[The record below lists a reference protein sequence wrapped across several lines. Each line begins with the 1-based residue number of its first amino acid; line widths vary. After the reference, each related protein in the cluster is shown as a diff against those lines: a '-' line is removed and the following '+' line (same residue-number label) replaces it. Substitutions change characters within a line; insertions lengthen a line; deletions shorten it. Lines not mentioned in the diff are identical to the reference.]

1 MNKSSGNKIVLL
13 GGGSTLF
20 APAVI
25 VSFIQARELYGSTIV
40 LVDVGEKKLNNV
52 YSLGKRLIEVGGADY
67 VLERTTD
74 RKSALPGADYV
85 ITSVEVDRFETWEQD
100 RRIPEQFGIRQ
111 SLGENGGP
119 GGLMHA
125 MRQIPLV
132 VEICQDV
139 ERLCPDAWVLNLA
152 NPMSR
157 ILQGVN
163 DCTSVRSMGI
173 CHEIID
179 GGDYIS
185 NLLGMPE
192 ERLHIMAAGLN
203 HFTWFLKVSD
213 KETGEDLYP
222 RLREAVRENVH
233 IDRLLVADL
242 LRTTGYLSVTSDS
255 HVGEYL
261 AEGTIIRSE
270 WAPDLSP
277 LPFFDI
283 YKIHVANLEEKME
296 QVISGL
302 YPPEEFLKE
311 GPPEILGEIMVDV
324 INKLSHGNTARFN
337 AFNLRN
343 DDSISNMPPNCV
355 VEVPA
360 WIDRGE
366 IRAEEVGPLPP
377 ILAGWCNVQAAIQ
390 SLNVKAA
397 MEADRQ
403 AALDALML
411 DPVVPDRFT
420 AEKCLDAML
429 EANRKYLPRFY
440 S

>member
-1 MNKSSGNKIVLL
+1 MSESSKKKIVLM

-25 VSFIQARELYGSTIV
+25 VSFIRARELYGSTLV
-40 LVDVGEKKLNNV
+40 LVDIDARKLNAV
-52 YSLGKRLIEVGGADY
+52 FTLGQRLIEVGNADY
-67 VLERTTD
+67 TLERTTD
-74 RKSALPGADYV
+74 RESALVDADYV
-85 ITSVEVDRFETWEQD
+85 ITSVEVDRFKTWEQD
-100 RRIPEQFGIRQ
+100 RAIPEQFGIRQ

-139 ERLCPDAWVLNLA
+139 ERICPDAWVLNLA

-157 ILQGVN
+157 ILQGIN
-163 DCTSVRSMGI
+163 DHTNVKFMGI

-179 GGDYIS
+179 GGEYIS
-185 NLLGMPE
+185 SLLAMPE
-192 ERLHIMAAGLN
+192 ERIHIVAAGLN
-203 HFTWFLKVSD
+203 HFTWFLKLSD

-222 RLREAVRENVH
+222 KLRKAVRENVH
-233 IDRLLVADL
+233 MDRLLVADL
-242 LRTTGYLSVTSDS
+242 LRVTGFLTVTSDS

-261 AEGTIIRSE
+261 AEGHLLKSE
-270 WAPDLSP
+270 WAPHLDP

-283 YKIHVANLEEKME
+283 YKIHVAGLEEKMQ
-296 QVISGL
+296 QVISGQ
-302 YPPEEFLKE
+302 YPAEEFLRE

-324 INKLSHGNTARFN
+324 INKLIHGDKIRFN
-337 AFNLRN
+337 AFDIPNN
-343 DDSISNMPPNCV
+343 GCISNMPSNCV

-366 IRAEEVGPLPP
+366 IRGEDVGPLPP
-377 ILAGWCNVQAAIQ
+377 ILAGWCNLQATIH

-397 MEADRQ
+397 IDGDRQ
-403 AALDALML
+403 AALDAMML
-411 DPVVPDRFT
+411 DPVVPDRLT

-429 EANRKYLPRFY
+429 EANREYLPRFF